1 MRSFACWGRREEDF
15 AQCEIWSLSEIRV
28 YIQGGAGPTRPTSTG
43 PEAKPLPIG
52 RHGGVA
58 QSVPAPPPS
67 GAEQRP
73 RSEQT
78 GTSGGGNLNS
88 TLQQSPDLAPF
99 VRRVETQVRASSG
112 HQPPTMRDP
121 EYWSR
126 AGMSFSRPVC
136 SDSRTSGAASPATAT
151 LPSPRSG
158 FKAKVLLPKD
168 TALT

>member
-15 AQCEIWSLSEIRV
+15 AQYEISCCLSGIRV
-28 YIQGGAGPTRPTSTG
+28 YIQGWAGPTRPTSAG

-58 QSVPAPPPS
+58 GSVPAPPPS

-73 RSEQT
+73 LSEQT

-88 TLQQSPDLAPF
+88 VLQQSPDLAPF

-112 HQPPTMRDP
+112 HQ
-121 EYWSR
+121 
-126 AGMSFSRPVC
+126 
-136 SDSRTSGAASPATAT
+136 SPCGT
-151 LPSPRSG
+151 LSTG
-158 FKAKVLLPKD
+158 VVQG
-168 TALT
+168 